1 LIELSLWSNIDPSIR
16 PPKPAE
22 YSSYDLEIAGYNAI
36 FLWASIPFY
45 WLIVIAFEM
54 KFFDIIF
61 CRKGSNNRSAPP
73 PRTSDSGVEERQNLI
88 KDF

>member
-1 LIELSLWSNIDPSIR
+1 MLIELSLWSNIDPADR
-16 PPKPAE
+16 PPKPEE
-22 YSSYDLEIAGYNAI
+22 YTSYDLEIAGYNAI

-73 PRTSDSGVEERQNLI
+73 PRTSDSGVDER
-88 KDF
+88 